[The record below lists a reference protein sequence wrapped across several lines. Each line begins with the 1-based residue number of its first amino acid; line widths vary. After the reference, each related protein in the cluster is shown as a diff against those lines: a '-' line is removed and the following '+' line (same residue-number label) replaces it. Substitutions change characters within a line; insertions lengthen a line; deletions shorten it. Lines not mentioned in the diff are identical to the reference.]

1 MLTPHYGENS
11 ELGEIWLPTE
21 DLLNALEL
29 PRGEAVLLDEFWGDC
44 WLGSRHL
51 ADHRQI
57 HVNESARPLNHSNKN
72 FHQIATSLKR
82 PATLRTTNLGYQN
95 EGGIMVKKTVVAF
108 ACVLIASPAFAQTT
122 TNRTRQYRTTTA
134 ITSVEGVTVT
144 APIIASE
151 GGSVAS
157 YQPAGTLVIRT
168 DSANPERFDLPGPG
182 LVYDKFGRPV
192 TTSIKPGTRVRVFYA
207 DLGPIRTIDHVIVE

>member
-1 MLTPHYGENS
+1 
-11 ELGEIWLPTE
+11 
-21 DLLNALEL
+21 
-29 PRGEAVLLDEFWGDC
+29 
-44 WLGSRHL
+44 
-51 ADHRQI
+51 
-57 HVNESARPLNHSNKN
+57 
-72 FHQIATSLKR
+72 
-82 PATLRTTNLGYQN
+82 
-95 EGGIMVKKTVVAF
+95 MVRKAIVVV

-122 TNRTRQYRTTTA
+122 MNHTRHYRTTTA

-157 YQPAGTLVIRT
+157 YQPTGTLVIRT

-192 TTSIKPGTRVRVFYA
+192 ATTIKPGTRVRVFYA
-207 DLGPIRTIDHVIVE
+207 DLGPVRTIDHVIVED